1 MRCLSKAEAATILG
15 PRGYSIRPPSPIDR
29 LGARPP
35 ANIAVLPD
43 FIRELNRWLSPDGE
57 RLLWI
62 DHWETGPYGYDHA
75 IVRIIR
81 NGLNESRTFVE
92 PPGWSDE
99 APGYLFGAQN
109 WAAEDQADVSIEM
122 ARNMGELI
130 GLASLVMMTQSDG
143 WLLSPEAPD
152 RIEFWE
158 GNFFFY
164 SQNPDRIIRAYTI
177 VDQFGCSRDL
187 Q

>member
-1 MRCLSKAEAATILG
+1 MRCLSKAEAATILD
-15 PRGYSIRPPSPIDR
+15 PRGYSIRPTAPIDR

-35 ANIAVLPD
+35 GDIAVLPD
-43 FIRELNRWLSPDGE
+43 FIRALNRWLSPDGE

-62 DHWETGPYGYDHA
+62 DHWEPGAHGFDRA
-75 IVRIIR
+75 IISAIR
-81 NGLNESRTFVE
+81 AGLGEARPF
-92 PPGWSDE
+92 DE
-99 APGYLFGAQN
+99 APGYLFAAQN
-109 WAAEDQADVSIEM
+109 WAAEDQAEVSAET

-130 GLASLVMMTQSDG
+130 GLAGLVMMSQSDG
-143 WLLSPEAPD
+143 WLLSPDSAD

-164 SQNPDRIIRAYTI
+164 SQNPDQIIRAYTI

>member
-1 MRCLSKAEAATILG
+1 MILD
-15 PRGYSIRPPSPIDR
+15 PRGTSIRPTAPIDR

-35 ANIAVLPD
+35 GDIAVLPD

-62 DHWETGPYGYDHA
+62 DHWEGFDHA
-75 IVRIIR
+75 IVAVIR
-81 NGLNESRTFVE
+81 AGLGEARVF
-92 PPGWSDE
+92 DE
-99 APGYLFGAQN
+99 APGYLFDAQN
-109 WAAEDQADVSIEM
+109 WSVEDQLEVSTEM

-130 GLASLVMMTQSDG
+130 GLAALVMMTRSDG
-143 WLLSPEAPD
+143 WLLSPDSAD

-164 SQNPDRIIRAYTI
+164 SQNPDQIIRAYTI

>member
-1 MRCLSKAEAATILG
+1 MRCLSKAEAATILD
-15 PRGYSIRPPSPIDR
+15 PHGYSIRPNGPIDR

-35 ANIAVLPD
+35 ADIAVIPD
-43 FIRELNRWLSPDGE
+43 FVRALNRWLAADGE

-62 DHWETGPYGYDHA
+62 DHWEGFDHA
-75 IVRIIR
+75 IIPLIRAGLGEVR
-81 NGLNESRTFVE
+81 L
-92 PPGWSDE
+92 SDE
-99 APGYLFGAQN
+99 APGYLFDAQD
-109 WAAEDQADVSIEM
+109 WSVEDQAEVSTEI

-130 GLASLVMMTQSDG
+130 GLAALVMMTRSDG
-143 WLLSPEAPD
+143 WLLSPDSAD

-164 SQNPDRIIRAYTI
+164 SQDRDQIIRAYTI